1 MRQLPVPDPGAPDL
15 TSANRFVLWLMTRQ
29 LPSVLFGIVWGCA
42 WMIAQALV
50 PAAIGAAVDGL
61 AGRHA
66 VAFTGDCLAVLGL
79 RALTA
84 VSGVLRH
91 RPAGANVRD
100 ASYRIVPL
108 TTAH

>member
-66 VAFTGDCLAVLGL
+66 VAFTEDCLAVLGL
-79 RALTA
+79 GPLTP
-84 VSGVLRH
+84 VTGGLRH
-91 RPAGANVRD
+91 RPVGATFLRPP
-100 ASYRIVPL
+100 YRLV
-108 TTAH
+108 H